1 MSLMNDNTRK
11 NLFEYGTYFKR
22 TLQLAIVSIIVGFV
36 GAMFIAFGIAS
47 FSFGLITFG
56 TIVLLGVVV
65 ISIIILVF
73 QIMMFMRI
81 ANAKNSSP
89 HPELVKSYNYF
100 LISLICSGVGAI
112 IAIIDGIIAFI
123 NPFYFSWAL
132 TIISTLA
139 GLGVLIGDLLGW
151 QSLGKYI
158 AAYSQ
163 ETQPS
168 QGFTMVADGIK
179 TYIMTVY
186 VVIAVNIFTFIVAFI
201 GFGAT
206 IIAIVSLVASIVMF
220 VAQFKIAN
228 GMIMIFGNAP
238 QVQPAAQQYTASVY
252 GAPLSSPQPTTPTAQ
267 KERYC
272 SKCGTKIV
280 GEAEFCTSCGETLL

>member
-1 MSLMNDNTRK
+1 MNDNTRK

-22 TLQLAIVSIIVGFV
+22 TLQLAIVSIIVSFV
-36 GAMFIAFGIAS
+36 GAMIIALGVTML
-47 FSFGLITFG
+47 SFGLITFG
-56 TIVLLGVVV
+56 GIVLFGVVI

-73 QIMMFMRI
+73 QIMMFIRI

-89 HPELVKSYNYF
+89 HPELVKSYNFF
-100 LISLICSGVGAI
+100 LISLICSGVGAV
-112 IAIIDGIIAFI
+112 IAIIDGIIAFV
-123 NPFYFSWAL
+123 NPLYFSWTL

-139 GLGVLIGDLLGW
+139 SLGVLIANLLGW

-168 QGFTMVADGIK
+168 QGFMMVSEGIK
-179 TYIMTVY
+179 TYITTVY
-186 VVIAVNIFTFIVAFI
+186 VVIVANILSFIVAFI
-201 GFGAT
+201 GWGT
-206 IIAIVSLVASIVMF
+206 LIVAIVSLVASIVMF
-220 VAQFKIAN
+220 IAQFKIAN

-238 QVQPAAQQYTASVY
+238 QFQPATQQY
-252 GAPLSSPQPTTPTAQ
+252 GAPVPSVQPTTPSAQ